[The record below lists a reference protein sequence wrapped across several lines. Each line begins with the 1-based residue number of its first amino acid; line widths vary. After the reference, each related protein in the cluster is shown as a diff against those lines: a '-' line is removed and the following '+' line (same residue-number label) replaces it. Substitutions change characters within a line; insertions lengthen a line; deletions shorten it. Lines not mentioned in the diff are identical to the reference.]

1 MNVGVDQQADYHRT
15 SLPIAS
21 GFNPNWLKAS
31 KGGNQPKQAIQP
43 TMAFDDDAALSTR
56 PDFPPSPIGFDRQ
69 RANAKI
75 SNATQHNPARKAP
88 KRRLASTS
96 KTPRNDPGSMHIS
109 NQPQE
114 SQARSSRSTDA
125 SVTVVDGRN
134 PLMPKGGHRLGSLPS
149 VILSESNRYFATL
162 FNALFASQNP
172 FEDFKKTSI
181 SFLTI
186 SRTAFAQVWPKL
198 DIQLE
203 ADDTLFQIV
212 SLVFINILNMSEF
225 IS

>member
-1 MNVGVDQQADYHRT
+1 MNVGVDQQADYHHI
-15 SLPIAS
+15 SLPVAS
-21 GFNPNWLKAS
+21 GFNPNWLKSSAKL
-31 KGGNQPKQAIQP
+31 KGGEQAIQP

-75 SNATQHNPARKAP
+75 SNATQRNPAQKAP

-96 KTPRNDPGSMHIS
+96 KTPQNDPGSMHIS
-109 NQPQE
+109 NQPQ
-114 SQARSSRSTDA
+114 ARSTRSTD
-125 SVTVVDGRN
+125 VTVVDDGRN
-134 PLMPKGGHRLGSLPS
+134 LLMPKGGQRLGSLPS

-198 DIQLE
+198 VDIQLE

-212 SLVFINILNMSEF
+212 SLFINLKILNISDF